1 MAAGPLGEFEVLV
14 LMAVLR
20 LGDEAYPPAVRAV
33 IEERTGRAAARGA
46 VYVTLDRLETK
57 RLLVSRLEDAD
68 GRAGGRPRRFYRPSP
83 RGLRALQRAMAGM
96 ERMRQGF
103 EHLLVIDP

>member
-33 IEERTGRAAARGA
+33 IEQRTGRAAARGA

-57 RLLVSRLEDAD
+57 RLLLSRLEDAAP
-68 GRAGGRPRRFYRPSP
+68 GAGGRPRRFYRPSP
-83 RGLRALQRAMAGM
+83 RGLQALRRAVSGMA
-96 ERMRQGF
+96 RMHQGL
-103 EHLLVIDP
+103 EHLLAVE

>member
-20 LGDEAYPPAVRAV
+20 LGDQAYPPAVRAV

-57 RLLVSRLEDAD
+57 RLLTSRLHDAD
-68 GRAGGRPRRFYRPSP
+68 AGAGGRPRRYYRASA
-83 RGLRALQRAMAGM
+83 RGLRSLRRAVSGM
-96 ERMRQGF
+96 ERMRQGL
-103 EHLLVIDP
+103 EGLLVNDR

>member
-1 MAAGPLGEFEVLV
+1 MAPGPLGEFEVLV

-20 LGDEAYPPAVRAV
+20 LGDQAYPPAVRAV

-57 RLLVSRLEDAD
+57 RLLTSRLHDVDAA
-68 GRAGGRPRRFYRPSP
+68 AGGRPRRYYRASA
-83 RGLRALQRAMAGM
+83 RGLRALRRAVAGM
-96 ERMRQGF
+96 ERMRQGL
-103 EHLLVIDP
+103 EGLLVND

>member
-20 LGDEAYPPAVRAV
+20 LGDDAYPPAVRAV

-57 RLLVSRLEDAD
+57 RLLVSRLEGANS
-68 GRAGGRPRRFYRPSP
+68 GAGGRPRRFYRPSP
-83 RGLRALQRAMAGM
+83 RGLKALQRAMAGM
-96 ERMRQGF
+96 ARMGQGL
-103 EHLLVIDP
+103 EHLLVTDP

>member
-20 LGDEAYPPAVRAV
+20 LGDDAYPPAVRAV

-57 RLLVSRLEDAD
+57 RLLVSRLADAD
-68 GRAGGRPRRFYRPSP
+68 GGRPRRFYRPSA
-83 RGLRALQRAMAGM
+83 RGLQALQRAMAGM
-96 ERMRQGF
+96 ERMRQGL